1 METPHIILQHHS
13 RLDRTATLWMLGMIP
28 IRILEIMMMWIIP
41 MATVRVAAVVLTVA
55 VIISLR
61 IQVTIVCS
69 V

>member
-13 RLDRTATLWMLGMIP
+13 RFNRTATLWMLGMIP

-61 IQVTIVCS
+61 IQVIIVCS